1 MKLWQ
6 RLLIALVAM
15 FAASL
20 IVGIIW
26 NGLFEPA
33 MPPYLSGVV
42 DDLDALGPWE
52 FLRKKM

>member
-6 RLLIALVAM
+6 KLAIALVAM

-20 IVGIIW
+20 IVGFIW
-26 NGLFEPA
+26 NRLFEPA

-42 DDLDALGPWE
+42 GGLAALATWE
-52 FLRKKM
+52 LLRKQQ

>member
-20 IVGIIW
+20 IVGFVW
-26 NGLFEPA
+26 ARVFEPA

-42 DDLDALGPWE
+42 GGLAALATWE
-52 FLRKKM
+52 LLRKRE